1 MNNKIKI
8 LVLMGGNSNEHEV
21 SIMSAR
27 NIYINLDE
35 KYDKKI
41 IYLDKNNDAYKIDEK
56 DFLNKENFNI
66 RYLPKKI
73 SKLNLIEE
81 IKKEDIIFPAL
92 HGNYGE
98 DGTIQKIFEENNIKY
113 IGSSSYSS
121 KISFD
126 KTLTKKHIEESN
138 KNIKQAKYKV
148 VLKKENEEYFL
159 KDMNFPVYI
168 KPARSGSSV
177 GVYKVHNNNEL
188 EEKLEEAFK
197 IDEKVIIEEEVK
209 GLEIELAI
217 LQDGDDLIVS
227 DLGIIFPDSDFY
239 TYDSKY
245 NSKESST
252 IIAKTYVDV
261 LNSFKAK
268 NIVLDID
275 DEKYIKKEIE
285 IVKEKAKEIFKIL
298 KCKDLARIDFFLKKD
313 GYVFNEINT
322 LPGFTNISMY
332 PKLMMEKN
340 FSVSNILDIFVKN
353 NI

>member
-35 KYDKKI
+35 KYDKRI
-41 IYLDKNNDAYKIDEK
+41 IYLDKNNDAYEIDEK

-66 RYLPKKI
+66 KYLPKKI
-73 SKLNLIEE
+73 SKLNLIKEM
-81 IKKEDIIFPAL
+81 KKEDIVFPVL

-126 KTLTKKHIEESN
+126 KTLTKKYIEESN
-138 KNIKQAKYKV
+138 KNIKQAKYEIV
-148 VLKKENEEYFL
+148 FKKENEKYFL

-197 IDEKVIIEEEVK
+197 IDEKVIIEEEIV
-209 GLEIELAI
+209 GLEIEVAI
-217 LQDGDDLIVS
+217 LQDGDKLIVS
-227 DLGIIFPDSDFY
+227 DLGIIFPDSEFY

-252 IIAKTYVDV
+252 IIAKTYEDV

-268 NIVLDID
+268 KINLDID

-285 IVKEKAKEIFKIL
+285 IIKEKAKEIFKIL
-298 KCKDLARIDFFLKKD
+298 KCKDLARIDFFLEKD

-332 PKLMMEKN
+332 PKLMMEKDLN
-340 FSVSNILDIFVKN
+340 VSNILDIFVKN

>member
-35 KYDKKI
+35 KYDKRI
-41 IYLDKNNDAYKIDEK
+41 IYLDKNNDAYEIEEK

-66 RYLPKKI
+66 KYLPKKI
-73 SKLNLIEE
+73 SKLNLIKEM
-81 IKKEDIIFPAL
+81 KKEDIVFPVL

-126 KTLTKKHIEESN
+126 KTLTKKYIEESN
-138 KNIKQAKYKV
+138 KNIKQAKYEIV
-148 VLKKENEEYFL
+148 FKKENEKYFL

-197 IDEKVIIEEEVK
+197 IDEKVIIEEEIV
-209 GLEIELAI
+209 GLEIEVAI
-217 LQDGDDLIVS
+217 LQDGDKLIVS
-227 DLGIIFPDSDFY
+227 DLGIIFPDSEFY

-252 IIAKTYVDV
+252 IIAKTYEDV

-268 NIVLDID
+268 NINLDID

-285 IVKEKAKEIFKIL
+285 IIKEKAKEIFKIL

-332 PKLMMEKN
+332 PKLMMEKDFN
-340 FSVSNILDIFVKN
+340 VSNILDIFVKN

>member
-35 KYDKKI
+35 KYDKRI
-41 IYLDKNNDAYKIDEK
+41 IYLDKNNDAYKIEEK

-66 RYLPKKI
+66 KYLPKKI
-73 SKLNLIEE
+73 SKLNLIKEM
-81 IKKEDIIFPAL
+81 KKEDIVFPVL

-126 KTLTKKHIEESN
+126 KTLTKKYIEESN
-138 KNIKQAKYKV
+138 KNIKQAKYEIV
-148 VLKKENEEYFL
+148 FKKENEKYFL

-197 IDEKVIIEEEVK
+197 IDEKVIIEEEIV
-209 GLEIELAI
+209 GLEIEVAI
-217 LQDGDDLIVS
+217 LQDGDKLIVS
-227 DLGIIFPDSDFY
+227 DLGIIFPDSEFY

-252 IIAKTYVDV
+252 IIAKTYEDV

-268 NIVLDID
+268 NINLDID

-285 IVKEKAKEIFKIL
+285 IIKEKAKEIFKIL

-332 PKLMMEKN
+332 PKLMMEKDFN
-340 FSVSNILDIFVKN
+340 VSNILDIFVKN